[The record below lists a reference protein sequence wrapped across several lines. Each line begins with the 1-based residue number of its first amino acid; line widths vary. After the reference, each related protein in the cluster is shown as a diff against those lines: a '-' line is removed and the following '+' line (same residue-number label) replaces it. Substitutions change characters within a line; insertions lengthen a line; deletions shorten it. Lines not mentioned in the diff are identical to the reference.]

1 MYPFRF
7 PLSVIS
13 CSGVCL
19 LTDVEKQNTGFF
31 CDNYGNKK
39 FVNFEKMINGEA
51 SNFIC
56 QKEKLTSDLESK
68 VLKLNTERKD

>member
-1 MYPFRF
+1 MAFIFYQICQTNRCNVMYPFRF

-39 FVNFEKMINGEA
+39 FVSFEKMINGEA

-56 QKEKLTSDLESK
+56 QKE
-68 VLKLNTERKD
+68 N